1 MLPEPTAPAAN
12 EPAPS
17 VADAVAGGGDGLAD
31 RERLDLA
38 IAYLDMGDTETA
50 REMLEEA
57 KASRDPQ
64 VRGEA
69 EQLLR
74 EIG

>member
-1 MLPEPTAPAAN
+1 
-12 EPAPS
+12 
-17 VADAVAGGGDGLAD
+17 
-31 RERLDLA
+31 
-38 IAYLDMGDTETA
+38 MGDTETA

-57 KASRDPQ
+57 LASRDPQ